1 MPIEEL
7 LAMYGYGGGAKQPVE
22 ATENNESRSSS
33 EEDILSNQD
42 LTLDKDEVARDLLQD
57 DEDSNKE
64 TSANDL
70 LQFVKIPSHTAR
82 LLRCKCHTT
91 DVVYINQ

>member
-7 LAMYGYGGGAKQPVE
+7 LAMYGYGDGARRHNDS
-22 ATENNESRSSS
+22 AENNESRSSS
-33 EEDILSNQD
+33 DEDILSNQD

-64 TSANDL
+64 TSAHDL

-82 LLRCKCHTT
+82 LLRCKA
-91 DVVYINQ
+91 ILLL